1 MTFGEWI
8 DIFTFKKKIDDDFEF
23 NGLNDVLIDLY
34 YKEDNE
40 YFSRFIFYLFNYK
53 NWFNYKK
60 ARKPKKNPK
69 AHLFKAFSVRTLLPR
84 AQTQLLKL

>member
-60 ARKPKKNPK
+60 ARKKKKNRINFDK
-69 AHLFKAFSVRTLLPR
+69 I
-84 AQTQLLKL
+84 LKIVK